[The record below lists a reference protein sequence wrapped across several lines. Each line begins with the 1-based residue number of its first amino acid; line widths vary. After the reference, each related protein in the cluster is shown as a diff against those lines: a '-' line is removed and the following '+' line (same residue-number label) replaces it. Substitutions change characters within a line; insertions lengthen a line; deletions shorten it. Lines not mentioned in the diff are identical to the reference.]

1 MTPAPSGQHLELI
14 APAGLPRIK
23 PGDDLAA
30 LIAPFGLRDGDVVV
44 LAQKIVSKSEGR
56 LVRLSDVTPS
66 PRAIELAETV
76 QKDPRQVELILQEST
91 EVVRAIPGVLI
102 VQHRLGFV
110 MANAG
115 IDASNVDDPE
125 QVLLLPADPDGSAR
139 SLRARLKEIAGV
151 EVGVVINDSWGRA
164 WRMGTVGMAIGAA
177 GVPGLIDMRGQ
188 PDMNGKVLRVTEIG
202 HADEI
207 AAAAS
212 MMMGQAA
219 EGRPVVIVRGL
230 GPAQRD
236 GNAAELVRPK
246 KMDLFR

>member
-1 MTPAPSGQHLELI
+1 M
-14 APAGLPRIK
+14 
-23 PGDDLAA
+23 
-30 LIAPFGLRDGDVVV
+30 VV

-56 LVRLSDVTPS
+56 LVRLSDVVPT
-66 PRAIELAETV
+66 PRAIELAERV
-76 QKDPRQVELILQEST
+76 QKDPRQVELILQESA

-102 VQHRLGFV
+102 TQHRLGFV

-125 QVLLLPADPDGSAR
+125 QLLLLPVDPDGSAR
-139 SLRARLKEIAGV
+139 TLRARLKEIAGV
-151 EVGVVINDSWGRA
+151 DVGIVINDSWGRA

-188 PDMNGKVLRVTEIG
+188 PDMNGRILRVTEIAHG
-202 HADEI
+202 DEL

-230 GPAQRD
+230 NKDRRD
-236 GNAAELVRPK
+236 GTAAELVRPK
-246 KMDLFR
+246 KIDLFR

>member
-1 MTPAPSGQHLELI
+1 
-14 APAGLPRIK
+14 
-23 PGDDLAA
+23 
-30 LIAPFGLRDGDVVV
+30 VV

-56 LVRLSDVTPS
+56 LVRLSDVVPS
-66 PRAIELAETV
+66 ARAIELAEKV
-76 QKDPRQVELILQEST
+76 QKDPRQVELILQESA

-102 VQHRLGFV
+102 TQHKLGFV

-125 QVLLLPADPDGSAR
+125 QLLLLPADPDGSAR
-139 SLRARLKEIAGV
+139 KLRARLKEIAGV
-151 EVGVVINDSWGRA
+151 DVGIIINDSWGRA

-177 GVPGLIDMRGQ
+177 GLPGLIDMRGQ
-188 PDMNGKVLRVTEIG
+188 PDMNGKILRVTEIG

-230 GPAQRD
+230 AADRRD
-236 GNAAELVRPK
+236 GTAAELVRPK
-246 KMDLFR
+246 KIDLFR

>member
-1 MTPAPSGQHLELI
+1 MTAPADRVELI
-14 APAGLPRIK
+14 TLPGLPRIK

-30 LIAPFGLRDGDVVV
+30 LIAPFGLRDGDIVV
-44 LAQKIVSKSEGR
+44 LAQKIVSKAEGR

-66 PRAIELAETV
+66 PRALELAQTV
-76 QKDPRQVELILQEST
+76 QKDPRQVELILQESV
-91 EVVRAIPGVLI
+91 EVVRAVPGVLI

-115 IDASNVDDPE
+115 IDASNVDDPD
-125 QVLLLPADPDGSAR
+125 QLLLLPIDPDGSAR
-139 SLRARLKEIAGV
+139 GLRARFREIAGV
-151 EVGVVINDSWGRA
+151 EVGVLINDSWGRA

-177 GVPGLIDMRGQ
+177 GMPGLIDMRGQ
-188 PDMNGKVLRVTEIG
+188 PDMNGRLLRVTEIA

-207 AAAAS
+207 AASAS

-219 EGRPVVIVRGL
+219 EGRPVVVVRGL
-230 GPAQRD
+230 SVDRRD

-246 KMDLFR
+246 KIDLFR

>member
-139 SLRARLKEIAGV
+139 HLRARLKDIAGV

-177 GVPGLIDMRGQ
+177 GVPGLIDMRGE
-188 PDMNGKVLRVTEIG
+188 PDMNGKILRVTEIG

-246 KMDLFR
+246 KLDLFR